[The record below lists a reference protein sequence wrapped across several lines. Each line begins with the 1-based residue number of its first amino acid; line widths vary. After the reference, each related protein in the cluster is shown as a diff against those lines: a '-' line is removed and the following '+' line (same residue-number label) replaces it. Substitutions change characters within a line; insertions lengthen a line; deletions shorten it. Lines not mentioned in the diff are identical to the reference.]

1 MAANRQLNK
10 SGKGGPPK
18 LGPSPNKGKGGM
30 EGRHSAKK
38 MKEKTPQRASGSVGF
53 QRSLEKKADSVK
65 NGSSPH
71 QRRGG
76 GAKSKV
82 EAPHASSL
90 SHLPSDEDAL
100 IRQPSDL
107 EESQSEKEAG
117 PPKRLEGF
125 SDSESDAEED
135 LSEDAEG
142 FADLSE
148 ESAAEEEEGEA
159 EENPLPSDACSSSE
173 TEASESR
180 EGDHPKRK
188 LEDSSD
194 SEGEEAE
201 PHIAGASVRQLPL
214 VDMRVVRERME
225 DTVARLS
232 AAAGKTH
239 SSKKDGDGGDGNSK
253 SGAVSGK
260 KKSRQELLQLLR
272 DDVVHYFQY
281 SPDLAEYFLQV
292 RSSTT
297 LAFITDR
304 GRSPLGVEVA
314 VGLRG
319 LKVAL
324 PSQALAFFEA
334 NEHRRP
340 LTLRANTLKIRRREL
355 AAALIARGC
364 NVDPVGDWSKV
375 ALKVY
380 DSTVPVG
387 ATPEYLAG
395 LYILQSASSLIP
407 VMALAPQPG
416 ESWPLRQAVDY
427 ETLTL
432 PSPPPCLKERL
443 SSSPDSKRN
452 QTSTSDSAACSV
464 SLPMRVLA
472 GVVLGGCGF
481 DGIPLSNEGVVYAN
495 DLKRERC
502 TSLMAN
508 LQRMG
513 VMNCVVCSMDGRQL
527 PRVLPKVDRVLLD
540 APCSGAGIISRD
552 SSIKVKR
559 SVADFEEHSKLQ
571 KQLLCAAVDLVD
583 ANSRTGGY
591 IVYSTCS
598 VSVEENEEVVD
609 YILKARRVK
618 LVPLGVNIGSPGL
631 SSFRGRQFH
640 PTLALHSR
648 RVYPHLNNMDGFFVA
663 KLKKLSNE
671 IPQRVKKDRSKT
683 NPYVKVWGPEKWN
696 DKSVTENFLDFA
708 CDKQQDEDVSED
720 ETGALK
726 GPKEAPSSHE
736 KPQKKKRAAGEEGT
750 GKPRAGKGFG
760 KRQRNPHARAAP
772 EGEEGR
778 QRKKQRRHAGHFHQ
792 KTEKGGG
799 GVFTNAEAGSTTTQ
813 HPQKSSQPQR
823 KKFHRPKG
831 AERRKQGAQRGK

>member
-107 EESQSEKEAG
+107 EESQSGDSAVCRVYGGGVLRFLSEKEAG

-180 EGDHPKRK
+180 EGDHPKRGLFVLPAFMPSPKPRFPWPTKPHPHVRCAAGK

-281 SPDLAEYFLQV
+281 SPDLAEYFLQLF
-292 RSSTT
+292 S
-297 LAFITDR
+297 
-304 GRSPLGVEVA
+304 
-314 VGLRG
+314 
-319 LKVAL
+319 

-416 ESWPLRQAVDY
+416 ERVVDMASA
-427 ETLTL
+427 
-432 PSPPPCLKERL
+432 PGGK
-443 SSSPDSKRN
+443 
-452 QTSTSDSAACSV
+452 TSHICQ
-464 SLPMRVLA
+464 LMQ
-472 GVVLGGCGF
+472 
-481 DGIPLSNEGVVYAN
+481 NEGVVYAN

-683 NPYVKVWGPEKWN
+683 NPYVKVM
-696 DKSVTENFLDFA
+696 T
-708 CDKQQDEDVSED
+708 
-720 ETGALK
+720 
-726 GPKEAPSSHE
+726 
-736 KPQKKKRAAGEEGT
+736 
-750 GKPRAGKGFG
+750 
-760 KRQRNPHARAAP
+760 
-772 EGEEGR
+772 
-778 QRKKQRRHAGHFHQ
+778 
-792 KTEKGGG
+792 
-799 GVFTNAEAGSTTTQ
+799 
-813 HPQKSSQPQR
+813 
-823 KKFHRPKG
+823 
-831 AERRKQGAQRGK
+831 